1 VTSLAEE
8 VKLST
13 CGRHPSLFFLSF
25 DFVCLFFFII
35 ICFSGKVFALQ
46 VLGSVLFHLPSL
58 HLSSNIVFLDILGT
72 MCHFSLG
79 VG

>member
-1 VTSLAEE
+1 VTSLVEE

-13 CGRHPSLFFLSF
+13 CGRHLSLFFLSF
-25 DFVCLFFFII
+25 DFVCLFFF